1 MPTVGEILSTERRRQ
16 GKQLTDVV
24 EGTKI
29 RGRLLDALEQGRYDD
44 LPSPAYV
51 KGYIQSYARY
61 LEIPAEPLL
70 EQFKSEAGAT
80 VRRSTPIDQYLAA
93 IPAETVVPKRGTA
106 HEIPRNVWIGA
117 AIAVVVIFL
126 LLCGITQ
133 CTATPTANTNPAAV
147 PTGTST
153 PASAT
158 ATAGATSTSSVGATA
173 GATVTTSTAQG
184 GAFTLRISIRAGMAT
199 TVKITVDGLSGFD
212 GTMQGGESR
221 EFRVND
227 RVVLT
232 IGKPDAVVVTRDGK
246 PVTIPATAGAQVTLT
261 TTD

>member
-16 GKQLTDVV
+16 GKQITDVV

-29 RGRLLDALEQGRYDD
+29 RSRLLDALEQGRYDD

-70 EQFKSEAGAT
+70 EQFKTESANT
-80 VRRSTPIDQYLAA
+80 VRRAAPIDQYLSA
-93 IPAETVVPKRGTA
+93 IPAETVVPRRGTA
-106 HEIPRNVWIGA
+106 HEIPRNVWIIA
-117 AIAVVVIFL
+117 AVAVVVIFL
-126 LLCGITQ
+126 LLCVITQ
-133 CTATPTANTNPAAV
+133 CTARPNANTNPATV
-147 PTGTST
+147 PST
-153 PASAT
+153 EST
-158 ATAGATSTSSVGATA
+158 AGSPGSTGATSAA
-173 GATVTTSTAQG
+173 VTTSTAAG
-184 GAFTLRISIRAGMAT
+184 TAFTLRVSVRAGMASA
-199 TVKITVDGLSGFD
+199 VKITVDGLVGFD

-227 RVVLT
+227 SVTLT
-232 IGKPDAVVVTRDGK
+232 VAKPDAVVVTRDGD
-246 PVTIPATAGAQVTLT
+246 PVTLPSQADAHVTLS

>member
-16 GKQLTDVV
+16 GKQMSDVV

-29 RGRLLDALEQGRYDD
+29 RSRLLDALEQGRYDD

-70 EQFKSEAGAT
+70 DQFRAESANI
-80 VRRSTPIDQYLAA
+80 VRRATPVDQYLAM
-93 IPAETVVPKRGTA
+93 IPAETVVPRRGTA
-106 HEIPRNVWIGA
+106 HEIPRNVWIVVA
-117 AIAVVVIFL
+117 VAVVLMFL
-126 LLCGITQ
+126 LLCTITQ
-133 CTATPTANTNPAAV
+133 CVGRTPNANTNPTAV
-147 PTGTST
+147 GST
-153 PASAT
+153 
-158 ATAGATSTSSVGATA
+158 TSTSGAPGGVVATS
-173 GATVTTSTAQG
+173 GAAVTTSTAQG
-184 GAFTLRISIRAGMAT
+184 GAFTLRVSARAGMAT
-199 TVKITVDGLSGFD
+199 SVKITVDGLVGFD

-227 RVVLT
+227 TVKLT

-246 PVTIPATAGAQVTLT
+246 PVTIPSTANAQVTLT
-261 TTD
+261 TAE

>member
-1 MPTVGEILSTERRRQ
+1 MV
-16 GKQLTDVV
+16 DVV

-29 RGRLLDALEQGRYDD
+29 RSRLLDALEQGEYEV

-61 LEIPAEPLL
+61 LEIPVGPLL
-70 EQFKSEAGAT
+70 EQFKTEASST

-93 IPAETVVPKRGTA
+93 IPAETVVPRRGTA
-106 HEIPRNVWIGA
+106 HEIPRNVWIIVA
-117 AIAVVVIFL
+117 VAIVLVFL

-133 CTATPTANTNPAAV
+133 CTNRNPDANTNPTAV
-147 PTGTST
+147 PTGST
-153 PASAT
+153 TGSE
-158 ATAGATSTSSVGATA
+158 SVGATNTS
-173 GATVTTSTAQG
+173 TVTTGTVPAT
-184 GAFTLRISIRAGMAT
+184 AFTLRVSVRAGMST

-227 RVVLT
+227 TVTLL
-232 IGKPDAVVVTRDGK
+232 IGKPDAVVITRDGK
-246 PVTIPATAGAQVTLT
+246 QVTIPTTANTEITLNT
-261 TTD
+261 TN